1 MPRTVPPAS
10 PSYSFLLL
18 KPTAPP
24 TVYTL
29 ALHDALPIPAQPN
42 VAIGFDLPMRP
53 TEHIL
58 SANSTLRLEIRGDR
72 KSTRLNSSH
81 LVTSYAVFCL
91 KKKHHRANTEN
102 HRNQQQGNGTPRL
115 TPYQDG

>member
-58 SANSTLRLEIRGDR
+58 SANSTLRLEIRGVAAAEATDPFGVVGAR
-72 KSTRLNSSH
+72 TFIEAGADGTH
-81 LVTSYAVFCL
+81 LSIPTVPISEY
-91 KKKHHRANTEN
+91 K
-102 HRNQQQGNGTPRL
+102 PIPL
-115 TPYQDG
+115 TVVP